1 MATCINTNHPEFLN
15 LVEQS
20 GLEPA
25 VLAAK
30 IGVWMEENNTEAFP
44 RLQQLNKYIIPGAA
58 LKQVDELR
66 KLIPENIQKKS
77 QILSGITT
85 ESTKLGA
92 VAANRTDLEVVSIF
106 LKQKRY
112 NQISEKEQY
121 DVQEWAR
128 NYLNDDFYN
137 EKEYDKLI
145 AQYPEESRTNFK
157 VIDEV
162 LAKTKLSRDEF
173 IVDFFK
179 DDLFEAAEI
188 ARERKMITIPSN
200 VNREIFY
207 QTSQASSVKKD
218 LKKIFFEEV
227 QGKELSESQIQNIN
241 SRLLEISKRIGD
253 EDYRLRLSKN
263 GNYYIAGYKNGAVTM
278 DDYYSPYANGIF
290 RQITSKETEKANK
303 KLDQLLSNWAKKH
316 GISVDTLQNLRKK
329 FPDRFQKEALGVSDF
344 FNGLIGLADNRKL
357 DTMAEEISHFAIELL
372 YNTEEGG
379 GEQIRFF
386 PLGTPMNI
394 RGALDNV
401 HKTETYLQVKEDY
414 KNVYDKEID
423 FRKEA
428 LAKIL
433 AAEIVNEFQ
442 TSESLAKIDSDA
454 KTFWQKFLATI
465 SDFFTWLDGVLGI
478 DTFGRNDI
486 EMSVLPLAK
495 KILNGDI
502 LSKDD
507 YYDLGEVQRNLGKKG
522 WTETDVMYQLNKKPL
537 KYKKKINTTPEA
549 AIKTKKEFL
558 IKARTQLIKRLK
570 EFEQQETTK
579 DTGPLQEQI
588 TALSNIIEKEE
599 FNIGVAS
606 FVQDAV
612 KELTIVENKL
622 NEALDPNSEFEF
634 TNDGIAKANG
644 YVEMYEDLFKNIQNI
659 TLNDSSFSE
668 KDRAEVKDLIANAL
682 DLIGSGKTKGTAL
695 AVLASKVNLERANT
709 NAYGETIDPNFDP
722 EQITEVAHT
731 DTSKYRLAVGNFK
744 NAANSIIRLAHKLIF
759 ESVSATKRFAANT
772 ARELFATQ
780 EVFLTKYKQTDLVEK
795 DSTGTLTGYFARKY
809 KYNDYYKEMN
819 KTRQKIAEALD
830 LRNDDGVIDV
840 GLLDKSLLSEKELKI
855 YDEFWKE
862 FFENNSVKEKVPV
875 REQKIN
881 KETGKVENFIKVKK
895 DSTTKMIKESSLKEQ
910 QSLGWVI
917 YNIQKT
923 VPSSKY
929 LNKDHIEK
937 MKDPIYSNHY
947 NNVIDKKREAVGKLT
962 MKYKTDRMVYMLPGL
977 LKSTLDKLTGMEND
991 NSSFLTRIKNL
1002 GDEALF
1008 VDADDTE
1015 FGQLDNFNAQV
1026 VPIFFTNPLP
1036 VDRLSFD
1043 IGKSVVLFSEMAENF
1058 RNMNKVSPEI
1068 QNLQRAIGDRKY
1080 VKNKQEGPISGTQS
1094 TDYATIKNLLE
1105 HFIYGQE
1112 IKEDVAQKTL
1122 TEKSILTKA
1131 VKFLSGNRVNL
1142 TGKTFSFT
1150 KFFRQVQ
1157 TYIRNNNLAF
1167 NIPTMLTGY
1176 LTGTGDK
1183 FITTQLGT
1191 YTTPESSTWARI
1203 EMAKNLPDILRQTG
1217 RLKQTNKVHLIMQDN
1232 QIVQLE
1238 KTIGESGR
1246 NPLTRAIVN
1255 NNPMYAGYAAGD
1267 YHLKGNATLAIYD
1280 NYRFYNN
1287 QFITREEFYRK
1298 KAAEKGIVY
1307 GESRRND
1314 KAFQKEVDADWK
1326 SLKSESLYEA
1336 HEAID
1341 GQLEVKSKYKKFVSQ
1356 DLLNSV
1362 RGKVEYMTT
1371 LIDGTMSQTDK
1382 GAMSRT
1388 AYGGFLTMHRGFFFN
1403 LVDKK
1408 FRGFRRDSGDT
1419 VNFLTE
1425 EEEIGDYIATFGRN
1439 GLFAEIGSRLY
1450 NKEGLV
1456 GAFEAWDKLSPAK
1469 RRGVIRTVMDF
1480 AYMVVAGL
1488 LSSMLLK
1495 AADDDEDNG
1504 VLNFAALIGTRWA
1517 LETGVV
1523 ANIGELQN
1531 MLKEPVVGVRV
1542 TKELLSVYE
1551 SLFNNDPYEKGM
1563 YEGKTRRG
1571 RLLIKLAPF
1580 GFRNL
1585 YEIQYPKEKLNA
1597 MKQIRGSGILYNE
1610 DSEKFDI
1617 GKYLMNFVVN
1627 NVDITE
1633 DKELSEENYNNSI
1646 DNLSEE
1652 RNNINSLN

>member
-1 MATCINTNHPEFLN
+1 MATCINTNHPEFLK
-15 LVEQS
+15 LVQES
-20 GLEPA
+20 NENPL

-30 IGVWMEENNTEAFP
+30 VGVWMDENNIEVFP
-44 RLQQLNKYIIPGAA
+44 T
-58 LKQVDELR
+58 LKDL
-66 KLIPENIQKKS
+66 
-77 QILSGITT
+77 GI
-85 ESTKLGA
+85 K
-92 VAANRTDLEVVSIF
+92 
-106 LKQKRY
+106 
-112 NQISEKEQY
+112 
-121 DVQEWAR
+121 
-128 NYLNDDFYN
+128 
-137 EKEYDKLI
+137 
-145 AQYPEESRTNFK
+145 
-157 VIDEV
+157 
-162 LAKTKLSRDEF
+162 
-173 IVDFFK
+173 
-179 DDLFEAAEI
+179 
-188 ARERKMITIPSN
+188 
-200 VNREIFY
+200 NREIFY
-207 QTSQASSVKKD
+207 QTSQAISVKND
-218 LKKIFFEEV
+218 LKKIFFNEV
-227 QGKELSESQIQNIN
+227 RGENLSESEIQNIN
-241 SRLLEISKRIGD
+241 SRLLEISRRVGD

-278 DDYYSPYANGIF
+278 DDYYSPHANGIF
-290 RQITSKETEKANK
+290 RQIKSKEKDKANRN
-303 KLDQLLSNWAKKH
+303 LDQLLTNWAKKH
-316 GISVDTLQNLRKK
+316 DISVETLTDLRKK
-329 FPDRFQKEALGVSDF
+329 FPDRFQEEALGVSDF

-372 YNTEEGG
+372 YNTDNREEVLK
-379 GEQIRFF
+379 FM
-386 PLGTPMNI
+386 PLGAPMNI
-394 RGALDNV
+394 REAINNV
-401 HKTETYLQVKEDY
+401 HKTETYLEVKEDY

-442 TSESLAKIDSDA
+442 TSQSLAKIDTDA
-454 KTFWQKFLATI
+454 KTFWQKFLASI

-478 DTFGRNDI
+478 DTFGRSDI
-486 EMSVLPLAK
+486 EMTVLPLAK
-495 KILNGDI
+495 KILNGENLTKNTDGYG
-502 LSKDD
+502 LQAVQLG
-507 YYDLGEVQRNLGKKG
+507 LGEKG

-549 AIKTKKEFL
+549 AIKTKKAFL
-558 IKARTQLIKRLK
+558 VKARTQLVKRLK

-579 DTGPLQEQI
+579 DTGPLEKQI
-588 TALSNIIEKEE
+588 TDLSNIIEKEE
-599 FNIGVAS
+599 FNSGVAA

-612 KELTIVENKL
+612 KELEIVENKL

-634 TNDGIAKANG
+634 TNEGIMKANG
-644 YVEMYEDLFKNIQNI
+644 YVDMYDDLFKNIQNI

-695 AVLASKVNLERANT
+695 AVLASKVNLERANR
-709 NAYGETIDPNFDP
+709 NAYGEVIDPNFDP
-722 EQITEVAHT
+722 EEITEVAHV

-744 NAANSIIRLAHKLIF
+744 NAASSVIRLAHKLIF

-795 DSTGTLTGYFARKY
+795 DSTGKVTGYFARKY

-830 LRNDDGVIDV
+830 LRNDAGEIDV
-840 GLLDKSLLSEKELKI
+840 NLLDKSLLSENELKI
-855 YDEFWKE
+855 YDDFWKD
-862 FFENNSVKEKVPV
+862 FFKNNSTKEKLPV

-895 DSTTKMIKESSLKEQ
+895 GSSTKMVKESSLAEQ
-910 QSLGWVI
+910 KSLGWIV
-917 YNIQKT
+917 YTKQRT
-923 VPSSKY
+923 VPVNKY
-929 LNKDHIEK
+929 INKEFVEN
-937 MKDPIYSNHY
+937 MKDPIFEAHY
-947 NNVIDKKREAVGKLT
+947 NNVINKKREAVSKLT
-962 MKYKTDRMVYMLPGL
+962 MKYKTDRMVYMLPGM
-977 LKSTLDKLTGMEND
+977 LKSTLDKLSSTAND

-1036 VDRLSFD
+1036 VEKLSFD
-1043 IGKSVVLFSEMAENF
+1043 IGRSVVLFSEMAENF

-1068 QNLQRAIGDRKY
+1068 QNLQTAIGDRKY
-1080 VKNKQEGPISGTQS
+1080 VKSKQEGPIAGTQS

-1105 HFIYGQE
+1105 HYIYGQE
-1112 IKEDVAQKTL
+1112 VKEDVAQKTL
-1122 TEKSILTKA
+1122 TKDSILTKA
-1131 VKFLSGNRVNL
+1131 AKAISGGRVDL
-1142 TGKTFSFT
+1142 TGKTISIT
-1150 KFFRQVQ
+1150 KIARQFQ
-1157 TYIRNNNLAF
+1157 TYIRNNNLGF
-1167 NIPTMLTGY
+1167 NVPTMLTGY

-1280 NYRFYNN
+1280 NYRLYDN
-1287 QFITREEFYRK
+1287 QFLTREEFYRK
-1298 KAAEKGIVY
+1298 KAEEKGVPY
-1307 GESRRND
+1307 GESRKKD
-1314 KAFQKEVDADWK
+1314 KALQKEVDADWK
-1326 SLKSESLYEA
+1326 SLKSKTLYEA
-1336 HEAID
+1336 HDAID
-1341 GQLEVKSKYKKFVSQ
+1341 GQLVVKDEYKKFVSQ

-1371 LIDGTMSQTDK
+1371 LLDGTMSETDK
-1382 GAMSRT
+1382 GSMSRT

-1408 FRGFRRDSGDT
+1408 FRGFRRDSGDQF
-1419 VNFLTE
+1419 NFLTE

-1439 GLFAEIGSRLY
+1439 GLLADIGSRLF

-1456 GAFEAWDKLSPAK
+1456 GAYEAWDKLSPAK
-1469 RRGVIRTVMDF
+1469 RRGVVRTVMDF
-1480 AYMVVAGL
+1480 AYMVIAGL
-1488 LSSMLLK
+1488 ISSMLLK

-1504 VLNFAALIGTRWA
+1504 VLNFAALIATRWA

-1542 TKELLSVYE
+1542 TKELLAVYE
-1551 SLFNNDPYEKGM
+1551 ILFDNDPYEKGM
-1563 YEGKTRRG
+1563 YEGKLKSTRFA
-1571 RLLIKLAPF
+1571 IKMMPF

-1585 YEIQYPKEKLNA
+1585 YEIQYPKEKLAA

-1627 NVDITE
+1627 NVDITKDE
-1633 DKELSEENYNNSI
+1633 EMSEENYNNAV
-1646 DNLSEE
+1646 DALSEE
-1652 RNNINSLN
+1652 RNTTNSLN

>member
-1 MATCINTNHPEFLN
+1 MATCINTNHPEFLK
-15 LVEQS
+15 LVQES
-20 GLEPA
+20 GLEPL

-30 IGVWMEENNTEAFP
+30 VGVWMDENNTEVFP
-44 RLQQLNKYIIPGAA
+44 KLEQLNKYIIPGAA

-66 KLIPENIQKKS
+66 KLIPEDIQKKS
-77 QILSGITT
+77 QILTGLLS
-85 ESTKLGA
+85 ESTQLKG
-92 VAANRTDLEVVSIF
+92 VVANRTDLEVVSIF

-112 NQISEKEQY
+112 NKISEKEQY
-121 DVQEWAR
+121 EVQEWAR

-145 AQYPEESRTNFK
+145 AQYPEESRTDFR

-162 LAKTKLSRDEF
+162 MAKTKLPRDEF

-200 VNREIFY
+200 INREIFY
-207 QTSQASSVKKD
+207 QTSQAISVKKD
-218 LKKIFFEEV
+218 LKKIFFQEV
-227 QGKELSESQIQNIN
+227 QGKELSESEIQNIN
-241 SRLLEISKRIGD
+241 ARVLEISKRIGD
-253 EDYRLRLSKN
+253 EDYRLRLSQN
-263 GNYYIAGYKNGAVTM
+263 GNYYIAGYKNAAVTM

-290 RQITSKETEKANK
+290 RQITSKETDKANK

-316 GISVDTLQNLRKK
+316 GISVDTLQNLREK
-329 FPDRFQKEALGVSDF
+329 FPDRFQTEALGVSDF
-344 FNGLIGLADNRKL
+344 FNGLIGLADNRRL
-357 DTMAEEISHFAIELL
+357 DTMAEEIAHFAIELL
-372 YNTEEGG
+372 YNTDNREEVLK
-379 GEQIRFF
+379 FM
-386 PLGTPMNI
+386 PLGAPMNI
-394 RGALDNV
+394 REAVNNV
-401 HKTETYLQVKEDY
+401 HKTETYLEVKEDY

-454 KTFWQKFLATI
+454 KTFWQKFLASI
-465 SDFFTWLDGVLGI
+465 NDFFTWLDGALGI
-478 DTFGRNDI
+478 NTFGRNDV

-495 KILNGDI
+495 KILNGDF
-502 LSKDD
+502 LSKNDR
-507 YYDLGEVQRNLGKKG
+507 YGISEVQGTIGAKG
-522 WTETDVMYQLNKKPL
+522 WTETDVMYQLNKRPL
-537 KYKKKINTTPEA
+537 KYKKKIDVSPEA
-549 AIKTKKEFL
+549 AIKTKKQFL
-558 IKARTQLIKRLK
+558 EKARIQLIKRLK

-579 DTGPLQEQI
+579 DTGPLEEQI
-588 TALSNIIEKEE
+588 RDLSNIIEKEE
-599 FNIGVAS
+599 FNSGVAS

-634 TNDGIAKANG
+634 TNEGISKANG
-644 YVEMYEDLFKNIQNI
+644 YVDMYDDLFKNIQNI
-659 TLNDSSFSE
+659 TINDSSFSE
-668 KDRAEVKDLIANAL
+668 NDRQEVKDLVANAL
-682 DLIGSGKTKGTAL
+682 DLIGASRTKGTAL

-709 NAYGETIDPNFDP
+709 NAYGETIDPNFNP
-722 EQITEVAHT
+722 EEITEIAHV
-731 DTSKYRLAVGNFK
+731 DTSKFRLSVGNFK

-772 ARELFATQ
+772 ARELFKTQ
-780 EVFLTKYKQTDLVEK
+780 EIFLTKYKQTDLVEK
-795 DSTGTLTGYFARKY
+795 DSTGKVTGYFARKY

-819 KTRQKIAEALD
+819 KVRLKIAEALD

-855 YDEFWKE
+855 YDDFWKE
-862 FFENNSVKEKVPV
+862 FFKNNSTKENVPV
-875 REQKIN
+875 TEQKIN
-881 KETGKVENFIKVKK
+881 KETGKIENFIKVKK
-895 DSTTKMIKESSLKEQ
+895 SSTTKMIKESALKEQ
-910 QSLGWVI
+910 QSLGWVV
-917 YNIQKT
+917 YNKQKT
-923 VPSSKY
+923 VPSSRY
-929 LNKDHIEK
+929 INKEFVEN
-937 MKDPIYSNHY
+937 MKDPIYAAHY
-947 NNVIDKKREAVGKLT
+947 NNVIEKKREAVGKLT

-977 LKSTLDKLTGMEND
+977 LKSTLDKFSSMEND
-991 NSSFLTRIKNL
+991 GSSFLTRIKNL

-1036 VDRLSFD
+1036 VEKLSFD
-1043 IGKSVVLFSEMAENF
+1043 IGKSVVLFAEMAENF

-1068 QNLQRAIGDRKY
+1068 QNLQTAIGDRKY
-1080 VKNKQEGPISGTQS
+1080 VKSKQEGPISGTQS
-1094 TDYATIKNLLE
+1094 TDYATIKHLLE
-1105 HFIYGQE
+1105 HYIYGQE
-1112 IKEDVAQKTL
+1112 IKEDISRRTL
-1122 TEKSILTKA
+1122 TENSILTRSA
-1131 VKFLSGNRVNL
+1131 KFISGGRVDL
-1142 TGKTFSFT
+1142 TGKTISIT
-1150 KFFRQVQ
+1150 KIARQIQ
-1157 TYIRNNNLAF
+1157 KYIRNNNLGF

-1287 QFITREEFYRK
+1287 QFITREQFYRK
-1298 KAAEKGIVY
+1298 KAEEKGVPY
-1307 GESRRND
+1307 GESRRKD
-1314 KAFQKEVDADWK
+1314 KALQKEVDADWK
-1326 SLKSESLYEA
+1326 NLKSKTLYEV

-1341 GQLEVKSKYKKFVSQ
+1341 GQLVVKKEYKKFVTQ

-1371 LIDGTMSQTDK
+1371 LIDGTMSETDK
-1382 GAMSRT
+1382 GSLSRT

-1408 FRGFRRDSGDT
+1408 FRGFRRDSGDA

-1439 GLFAEIGSRLY
+1439 GLLAEIGSRLY

-1456 GAFEAWDKLSPAK
+1456 GAYEAWDKLSPAK
-1469 RRGVIRTVMDF
+1469 RRGVVRTVMDF
-1480 AYMVVAGL
+1480 AYMVITGL

-1504 VLNFAALIGTRWA
+1504 TLNFAALIATRWA
-1517 LETGVV
+1517 LETGIV

-1542 TKELLSVYE
+1542 TKEILSIYE
-1551 SLFNNDPYEKGM
+1551 SIFNNDPYEKGM

-1571 RLLIKLAPF
+1571 RLVIKLMPF

-1585 YEIQYPKEKLNA
+1585 YELQYPQEKLSA

-1617 GKYLMNFVVN
+1617 GKYLMNFLVN
-1627 NVDITE
+1627 NVDLTK
-1633 DKELSEENYNNSI
+1633 DKELSEENYNNTI

-1652 RNNINSLN
+1652 RDNINSLN